1 MNKFLLHIVFLVLVS
16 SCWVNQK
23 TEYKAPST
31 SKKVEEKKFT
41 PRVTIFH
48 NSPDTSTIY
57 ISVSS
62 NDLLYLRDNAGTEFS
77 ATMKINYRILDE
89 ESKIPIDTGNFFI
102 TNKGLTSNKTI
113 VAQKKIKL
121 NVKSNYIGHFK
132 CKDVNREEVLDL
144 TVYINKIDKN
154 TRQHFLVLDE
164 NYKPIIENSTN
175 KKKIWLAH
183 PSLSSEYLWVRYYN
197 RNFNVPPPPFSENKI
212 EKFSYKADST
222 FKIQLNDTGF
232 IQLSLLEKG
241 FYHYQTDS
249 SKKEG
254 FTLYIYQNGFPEIT
268 KVNQLVEPMRYIT
281 SKSEYESIA
290 NGKDI
295 KAEVDRFWLDKCG
308 SKERAREII
317 KNYYGRVEKANK
329 KFTSYIEGWKT
340 DRGMIAII
348 FGEPYSVSSNGDTET
363 WYYNNER
370 AYSYI
375 SFTFTKVQNPF
386 TDNDYMLNRDPG
398 FKPQWYRAVES
409 WRQGRSYSANNF

>member
-1 MNKFLLHIVFLVLVS
+1 MTKLILNIVVLILLAGCF
-16 SCWVNQK
+16 VNRK
-23 TEYKAPST
+23 TVYQAPVT
-31 SKKVEEKKFT
+31 SKKVEEKKFI

-48 NSPDTSTIY
+48 NSPDSSTIY

-62 NDLLYLRDNAGTEFS
+62 NDLLYLRANSGTEFT

-89 ESKIPIDTGNFFI
+89 ESKIPIDTGNFI
-102 TNKGLTSNKTI
+102 IKDKGMSSNKTI
-113 VAQKKIKL
+113 VAQKKIRL
-121 NVKSNYIGHFK
+121 NAKSNYIGNFK
-132 CKDVNREEVLDL
+132 CRDVNRAEVLDL
-144 TVYINKIDKN
+144 NIFINKENRN

-164 NYKPIIENSTN
+164 NHQPIIENNTH
-175 KKKIWLAH
+175 KKNIWLAH
-183 PSLSSEYLWVRYYN
+183 PSISSEYLWVRYYN
-197 RNFNVPPPPFSENKI
+197 RNFNVPSPPFSENKI

-232 IQLSLLEKG
+232 IQLSLHDKG

-254 FTLYIYQNGFPEIT
+254 FTLFIYQNGFPEIS
-268 KVNQLVEPMRYIT
+268 KIDQLVEPLRYIT
-281 SKSEYESIA
+281 SKSEYDAIA

-295 KAEVDRFWLDKCG
+295 KAEVDKFWLDKCG
-308 SKERAREII
+308 SKERAKEII

-348 FGEPYSVSSNGDTET
+348 FGEPYSVSNNGDTET

-375 SFTFTKVQNPF
+375 TFTFTKVENPF